1 MEPTKILLGD
11 EAIPKFWY
19 NILADLPWPLPPA
32 LHPKTRLPLSPDD
45 LVGLFPK
52 SLVEQEMS
60 HERLIEIPDEV
71 LEAYKMWRPTPL
83 HRAYRLERALDTP
96 AKIYYKYEGG
106 NPSGSHKLNTA
117 LPQAYFNRQEGI
129 KRLTTET
136 GAGQWGS
143 ALSLACSL
151 FGLECRVFMVRISYD
166 QKPYR
171 RILMETWGATCIP
184 SPSQTTQ
191 AGRNALAQ
199 DPETPGTLGLAISE
213 AIEEA
218 LARSDT
224 HYALGSVLNHVL
236 LHQTVIGL
244 EAKAQLA
251 SIGVMPDMIVGCVG
265 GGSNFAGLALP
276 FVPEKLSGRKVKMV
290 CVEPIATPSLTKGAY
305 IYDYADTAGLTP
317 LLKMHTL
324 GKDFVP
330 PKVHA
335 GGLRY
340 HGMAPIVS
348 FLYDKG
354 LLEAKAVEQQDAFS
368 AAVIFARTEGVV
380 PAPESAHAIRVVIN
394 EAMLA
399 KEEGKNKVILL
410 NLSGHG
416 YLDLSAYDAY
426 LKGQISPN
434 PKQEA

>member
-32 LHPKTRLPLSPDD
+32 LHPKTRSVLSPDD
-45 LVGLFPK
+45 LAGLFPK
-52 SLVEQEMS
+52 SLVEQEMT
-60 HERLIEIPDEV
+60 HERLIKIPDEV
-71 LEAYKMWRPTPL
+71 IEAYKMCRPTPL

-117 LPQAYFNRQEGI
+117 IPQAYFNRQEGI

-151 FGLECRVFMVRISYD
+151 FGLECRVFMVRISYN

-244 EAKAQLA
+244 EAKAQLS
-251 SIGVMPDMIVGCVG
+251 SIGVMPDVIVGCVG

-340 HGMAPIVS
+340 HGMAPIIS

-354 LLEAKAVEQQDAFS
+354 LLEAKAVEQQEAFS

-380 PAPESAHAIRVVIN
+380 PAPESAHALSVVIN

>member
-1 MEPTKILLGD
+1 MEPTKILLGE

-32 LHPKTRLPLSPDD
+32 LHPKTRSILSPDD
-45 LVGLFPK
+45 LAELFPE

-60 HERLIEIPDEV
+60 HERFIEIPDEV
-71 LEAYKMWRPTPL
+71 LEAYRMWRPTPL
-83 HRAYRLERALDTP
+83 HRAYRLERSLDTP

-117 LPQAYFNRQEGI
+117 LPQAYFNRLEGI
-129 KRLTTET
+129 KKLTTET

-151 FGLECRVFMVRISYD
+151 FDLECRVFMVRISYD

-191 AGRNALAQ
+191 AGRNALQQ

-251 SIGVMPDMIVGCVG
+251 SIGVMPDVIVGCVG

-276 FVPEKLSGRKVKMV
+276 FVPEKLSGQKVKMV
-290 CVEPIATPSLTKGAY
+290 CVEPIATPSLTKGTY
-305 IYDYADTAGLTP
+305 TYDYADTAGLTP

-348 FLYDKG
+348 LLYDKG
-354 LLEAKAVEQQDAFS
+354 LLEAEAVEQQEAFS

-380 PAPESAHAIRVVIN
+380 PAPESAHALRVAIN

-399 KEEGKNKVILL
+399 KEEGKSKAIIL

-426 LKGQISPN
+426 LKGQIPS
-434 PKQEA
+434 KQEA

>member
-11 EAIPKFWY
+11 EATPKFWY

-32 LHPKTRLPLSPDD
+32 LHPKTQSPLSPDD
-45 LVGLFPK
+45 LAGLFPK

-71 LEAYKMWRPTPL
+71 LDAYKMWRPTPL

-191 AGRNALAQ
+191 AGRNALEQ
-199 DPETPGTLGLAISE
+199 DPETPGTLGIAISE

-251 SIGVMPDMIVGCVG
+251 SIGVMPDVIVGCVG

-348 FLYDKG
+348 FLYDNG
-354 LLEAKAVEQQDAFS
+354 LLEAKAVEQQEAFS

-380 PAPESAHAIRVVIN
+380 PAPESAHALRVAIS

-426 LKGQISPN
+426 LKGQISP
-434 PKQEA
+434 KQEA

>member
-1 MEPTKILLGD
+1 MEPIKILMGE
-11 EAIPKFWY
+11 EAIPRFWY
-19 NILADLPWPLPPA
+19 NILADLPWPLPQA
-32 LHPKTRLPLSPDD
+32 LHPKTRSPLSPED
-45 LVGLFPK
+45 LVEIFPK
-52 SLVEQEMS
+52 SLVEQEMT
-60 HERLIEIPDEV
+60 HERLIEIPKEV
-71 LEAYKMWRPTPL
+71 REAYKMWRPTPL
-83 HRAYRLERALDTP
+83 HRAYRLEKALVTP
-96 AKIYYKYEGG
+96 AKIFYKYEGG

-117 LPQAYFNRQEGI
+117 LAQAYYNRQDGT

-143 ALSLACSL
+143 ALSLACSF
-151 FGLECRVFMVRISYD
+151 FGLECRVYMVRISYD

-191 AGRNALAQ
+191 SGRIALQQ

-218 LARSDT
+218 ASSSET

-236 LHQTVIGL
+236 LHQTVIGQEVKTQL
-244 EAKAQLA
+244 EN
-251 SIGVMPDMIVGCVG
+251 IGVVPDVIVGCVG

-276 FVPEKLSGRKVKMV
+276 FVPEKLSGRNLRMV
-290 CVEPIATPSLTKGAY
+290 CVEPTATPSLTEGAY
-305 IYDYADTAGLTP
+305 TYDFGDTAGLTP
-317 LLKMHTL
+317 LLKMHSL

-354 LLEAKAVEQQDAFS
+354 LLEAKAVDQEDAFS
-368 AAVIFARTEGVV
+368 AAVLFARTEGIV
-380 PAPESAHAIRVVIN
+380 PAPESAHAIHVAIN
-394 EAMLA
+394 EAISA
-399 KEEGKNKVILL
+399 REEGKERVILL

-416 YLDLSAYDAY
+416 YLDLSAYEAF
-426 LKGQISPN
+426 LKRGISS
-434 PKQEA
+434 KQKA

>member
-1 MEPTKILLGD
+1 
-11 EAIPKFWY
+11 
-19 NILADLPWPLPPA
+19 
-32 LHPKTRLPLSPDD
+32 
-45 LVGLFPK
+45 V
-52 SLVEQEMS
+52 
-60 HERLIEIPDEV
+60 
-71 LEAYKMWRPTPL
+71 
-83 HRAYRLERALDTP
+83 
-96 AKIYYKYEGG
+96 
-106 NPSGSHKLNTA
+106 
-117 LPQAYFNRQEGI
+117 
-129 KRLTTET
+129 
-136 GAGQWGS
+136 
-143 ALSLACSL
+143 
-151 FGLECRVFMVRISYD
+151 
-166 QKPYR
+166 
-171 RILMETWGATCIP
+171 
-184 SPSQTTQ
+184 
-191 AGRNALAQ
+191 
-199 DPETPGTLGLAISE
+199 
-213 AIEEA
+213 
-218 LARSDT
+218 
-224 HYALGSVLNHVL
+224 
-236 LHQTVIGL
+236 
-244 EAKAQLA
+244 
-251 SIGVMPDMIVGCVG
+251 IVGCVG

-348 FLYDKG
+348 FLYDNG
-354 LLEAKAVEQQDAFS
+354 LLEAKAVEQQEAFS

-380 PAPESAHAIRVVIN
+380 PAPESAHALRVVIN

-426 LKGQISPN
+426 LKGQISP
-434 PKQEA
+434 KQEA

>member
-1 MEPTKILLGD
+1 MGPTKILLDD

-32 LHPKTRLPLSPDD
+32 LHPKTRSPLSPDD
-45 LVGLFPK
+45 LAGLFPK

-199 DPETPGTLGLAISE
+199 DPETPGTLGIAISE

-251 SIGVMPDMIVGCVG
+251 SIGVMPDVIVGCVG

-276 FVPEKLSGRKVKMV
+276 FVPEKLSGRNVKMV

-348 FLYDKG
+348 FLYDNG
-354 LLEAKAVEQQDAFS
+354 ILEAKAVEQQEAFS

-380 PAPESAHAIRVVIN
+380 PAPESAHALRVAIN

-399 KEEGKNKVILL
+399 KEEGKTK
-410 NLSGHG
+410 
-416 YLDLSAYDAY
+416 
-426 LKGQISPN
+426 
-434 PKQEA
+434 

>member
-11 EAIPKFWY
+11 EAIPRFWY
-19 NILADLPWPLPPA
+19 NTLADLPWPLPPA
-32 LHPKTRLPLSPDD
+32 LHPKTRSPLSPDD
-45 LVGLFPK
+45 LAGLFPK

-191 AGRNALAQ
+191 AGRSALQQ

-251 SIGVMPDMIVGCVG
+251 SIGVMPDVIVGCVG

-354 LLEAKAVEQQDAFS
+354 LLEAKAVEQQEAFS

-380 PAPESAHAIRVVIN
+380 PAPESAHALRVVIN

-426 LKGQISPN
+426 LKGQISP
-434 PKQEA
+434 KQEA

>member
-1 MEPTKILLGD
+1 MEPTKIFLGD

-32 LHPKTRLPLSPDD
+32 LHPKTRSPLSPDD
-45 LVGLFPK
+45 LAGLFPK

-251 SIGVMPDMIVGCVG
+251 SIGVMPDVIVGCVG

-276 FVPEKLSGRKVKMV
+276 FVPEKLTGQKVKMV

-348 FLYDKG
+348 FLYDNG
-354 LLEAKAVEQQDAFS
+354 LLEAKAVEQQEAFS

-380 PAPESAHAIRVVIN
+380 PAPESAHALRVVIN

-426 LKGQISPN
+426 LKGQISP
-434 PKQEA
+434 KQEA

>member
-1 MEPTKILLGD
+1 MEPTKILLGE

-32 LHPKTRLPLSPDD
+32 LHPKTRSVLSPDD
-45 LVGLFPK
+45 LAGLFPE

-60 HERLIEIPDEV
+60 HERFIEIPDEV
-71 LEAYKMWRPTPL
+71 LEAYRMWRPTPL

-117 LPQAYFNRQEGI
+117 LPQAYFNRLEGI
-129 KRLTTET
+129 KKLTTET

-151 FGLECRVFMVRISYD
+151 FDLECRVFMVRISYD

-191 AGRNALAQ
+191 AGRNALQQ

-251 SIGVMPDMIVGCVG
+251 SIGVMPDVIVGCVG

-276 FVPEKLSGRKVKMV
+276 FVPEKLSGQKVKMV
-290 CVEPIATPSLTKGAY
+290 CVEPTATPSLTKGTY
-305 IYDYADTAGLTP
+305 TYDYADTAGLTP

-348 FLYDKG
+348 FLYDNG
-354 LLEAKAVEQQDAFS
+354 LLEAKAVEQQEAFS

-380 PAPESAHAIRVVIN
+380 PAPESAHALRVVIN

-426 LKGQISPN
+426 LKGQISP
-434 PKQEA
+434 KQEA

>member
-1 MEPTKILLGD
+1 MGPTKILLDD

-45 LVGLFPK
+45 LAGLFPK

-199 DPETPGTLGLAISE
+199 DPETPGTLGIAISE

-251 SIGVMPDMIVGCVG
+251 SIGVMPDVIVGCVG

-305 IYDYADTAGLTP
+305 IYDYADTVGLTP

-348 FLYDKG
+348 FLYDNG
-354 LLEAKAVEQQDAFS
+354 LLEAKAVEQQEAFS

-380 PAPESAHAIRVVIN
+380 PAPESAHALRVVIN

-426 LKGQISPN
+426 LKGQISP
-434 PKQEA
+434 KQEA

>member
-1 MEPTKILLGD
+1 MGPTKILLDD

-32 LHPKTRLPLSPDD
+32 LHPKTRSPLSPDD
-45 LVGLFPK
+45 LAGLFPK

-199 DPETPGTLGLAISE
+199 DPETPGTLGIAISE

-251 SIGVMPDMIVGCVG
+251 SIGVMPDVIVGCVG

-276 FVPEKLSGRKVKMV
+276 FVPENSRDEM
-290 CVEPIATPSLTKGAY
+290 
-305 IYDYADTAGLTP
+305 
-317 LLKMHTL
+317 
-324 GKDFVP
+324 
-330 PKVHA
+330 
-335 GGLRY
+335 
-340 HGMAPIVS
+340 
-348 FLYDKG
+348 
-354 LLEAKAVEQQDAFS
+354 
-368 AAVIFARTEGVV
+368 
-380 PAPESAHAIRVVIN
+380 
-394 EAMLA
+394 
-399 KEEGKNKVILL
+399 
-410 NLSGHG
+410 
-416 YLDLSAYDAY
+416 
-426 LKGQISPN
+426 
-434 PKQEA
+434 

>member
-1 MEPTKILLGD
+1 MEPTKILLGE

-32 LHPKTRLPLSPDD
+32 LHPKTRSPLSPDD
-45 LVGLFPK
+45 LAGLFPK
-52 SLVEQEMS
+52 ALVEQEMG

-191 AGRNALAQ
+191 AGRNALQQ

-251 SIGVMPDMIVGCVG
+251 SIGVMPDVIVGCVG

-290 CVEPIATPSLTKGAY
+290 CVEPIVTPSLTKGAY

-354 LLEAKAVEQQDAFS
+354 LLEAKSVEQQEAFS
-368 AAVIFARTEGVV
+368 AAVIFARTEGIV
-380 PAPESAHAIRVVIN
+380 PAPESAHALRVVIN

-416 YLDLSAYDAY
+416 YLDLSAYDAH
-426 LKGQISPN
+426 LRGQNS

>member
-1 MEPTKILLGD
+1 MEPTKILLGE

-32 LHPKTRLPLSPDD
+32 LHPKTRSVLSPDD
-45 LVGLFPK
+45 LAGLFPE

-60 HERLIEIPDEV
+60 HERFIEIPDEV
-71 LEAYKMWRPTPL
+71 LEAYRMWRPTPL

-117 LPQAYFNRQEGI
+117 LPQAYFNRLEGI
-129 KRLTTET
+129 KKLTTET

-151 FGLECRVFMVRISYD
+151 FDLECRVFMVRISYD

-191 AGRNALAQ
+191 AGRNALQQ

-251 SIGVMPDMIVGCVG
+251 SIGVMPDVIVGCVG

-276 FVPEKLSGRKVKMV
+276 FVPEKLSGQKVKMV
-290 CVEPIATPSLTKGAY
+290 CVEPTATPSLTKGTY
-305 IYDYADTAGLTP
+305 TYDYADTAGLTP

-348 FLYDKG
+348 LLYDKG
-354 LLEAKAVEQQDAFS
+354 LLEAEAVEQQEAFS
-368 AAVIFARTEGVV
+368 AAVIFSRTEGVV
-380 PAPESAHAIRVVIN
+380 PAPESAHALRVAIN

-399 KEEGKNKVILL
+399 KEEGKSKAIIL

-426 LKGQISPN
+426 LKGQIPS
-434 PKQEA
+434 KQEA

>member
-11 EAIPKFWY
+11 EATPKFWY

-45 LVGLFPK
+45 LDGLFPK

-96 AKIYYKYEGG
+96 AKFYYKYEGG

-199 DPETPGTLGLAISE
+199 DPETPGTLGIAISE

-251 SIGVMPDMIVGCVG
+251 SIGVMPDVIVGCVG

-348 FLYDKG
+348 FLYDNG
-354 LLEAKAVEQQDAFS
+354 LLEAKAVEQQEAFS

-380 PAPESAHAIRVVIN
+380 PAPESAHALRVVIN

-426 LKGQISPN
+426 LKGQISP
-434 PKQEA
+434 KQEA

>member
-32 LHPKTRLPLSPDD
+32 LHPKTRLPLSSDD
-45 LVGLFPK
+45 LAGLFPK
-52 SLVEQEMS
+52 SLVEQEMG

-199 DPETPGTLGLAISE
+199 DPETPGTLGIAISE

-251 SIGVMPDMIVGCVG
+251 SIGVMPDVIVGCVG

-290 CVEPIATPSLTKGAY
+290 CVEPTATPSLTKGAY

-348 FLYDKG
+348 FLYDNG
-354 LLEAKAVEQQDAFS
+354 LLEAKAVEQQEAFS

-380 PAPESAHAIRVVIN
+380 PAPESAHALRVAIN
-394 EAMLA
+394 EATLA

-426 LKGQISPN
+426 LKLQISP
-434 PKQEA
+434 KKEA

>member
-32 LHPKTRLPLSPDD
+32 LHPKTRSPLSPND
-45 LVGLFPK
+45 LAGLFPK

-199 DPETPGTLGLAISE
+199 DPETPGTLGIAISE

-251 SIGVMPDMIVGCVG
+251 SIGVMPDVIVGCVG
-265 GGSNFAGLALP
+265 GGSNFAGLVLP

-348 FLYDKG
+348 FLYDNG
-354 LLEAKAVEQQDAFS
+354 LLEAQAVEQQEAFS

-380 PAPESAHAIRVVIN
+380 PAPESAHALRVAIS

-426 LKGQISPN
+426 LKGQISP
-434 PKQEA
+434 KQEA

>member
-1 MEPTKILLGD
+1 MEPTKILLGE

-32 LHPKTRLPLSPDD
+32 LHPKTRSVLSPDD
-45 LVGLFPK
+45 LAGLFPE

-60 HERLIEIPDEV
+60 HERFIEIPDEV
-71 LEAYKMWRPTPL
+71 LEAYRMWRPTPL

-117 LPQAYFNRQEGI
+117 LPQAYFNRLEGI
-129 KRLTTET
+129 KKLTTET

-151 FGLECRVFMVRISYD
+151 FDLECRVFMVRISYD

-191 AGRNALAQ
+191 AGRSALAQ

-251 SIGVMPDMIVGCVG
+251 SIGVMPDVIVGCVG

-276 FVPEKLSGRKVKMV
+276 FVPEKLSGQKVKMV
-290 CVEPIATPSLTKGAY
+290 CVEPTATPSLTKGTY
-305 IYDYADTAGLTP
+305 TYDYADTAGLTP

-348 FLYDKG
+348 LLYDKG
-354 LLEAKAVEQQDAFS
+354 LLEAEAVEQQEAFS
-368 AAVIFARTEGVV
+368 AAVIFSRTEGVV
-380 PAPESAHAIRVVIN
+380 PAPESAHALRVAIN

-399 KEEGKNKVILL
+399 KEEGKSKAIIL

-426 LKGQISPN
+426 LKGQIPS
-434 PKQEA
+434 KQEA

>member
-1 MEPTKILLGD
+1 MEPTKILLGE

-32 LHPKTRLPLSPDD
+32 LHPKTRSVLSPDD
-45 LVGLFPK
+45 LAGLFPE

-60 HERLIEIPDEV
+60 HERFIEIPDEV
-71 LEAYKMWRPTPL
+71 LEAYRMWRPTPL

-117 LPQAYFNRQEGI
+117 LPQAYFNRLEGI
-129 KRLTTET
+129 KKLTTET

-191 AGRNALAQ
+191 AGRNALQQ

-251 SIGVMPDMIVGCVG
+251 SIGVMPDVIVGCVG

-276 FVPEKLSGRKVKMV
+276 FVPEKLSGQKVKMV
-290 CVEPIATPSLTKGAY
+290 CVEPTATPSLTKGTY
-305 IYDYADTAGLTP
+305 TYDYADTAGLTP

-348 FLYDKG
+348 LLYDKG
-354 LLEAKAVEQQDAFS
+354 LLEAEAVEQQEAFS
-368 AAVIFARTEGVV
+368 AAVIFSRTEGVV
-380 PAPESAHAIRVVIN
+380 PAPESAHALRVAIN

-399 KEEGKNKVILL
+399 KEEGKSKAIIL

-426 LKGQISPN
+426 LKGQIPS
-434 PKQEA
+434 KQEA